1 MNSHDYLINRITN
14 FISNEVVL
22 KNLNPSKKLSIIIK
36 TDYFVVTKAFGKY
49 KCFFYH
55 AGFI

>member
-36 TDYFVVTKAFGKY
+36 TDYFVVTKVFGKY